1 MKTFEITVKRTYTT
15 TIQFDTNSN
24 MEDFLIVSLR
34 KENGMEFKD
43 NDLAETIIDIACE
56 KELEQMDTDGLE
68 IVSVND
74 VTNKKT

>member
-15 TIQFDTNSN
+15 TIEVEAENK
-24 MEDFLIVSLR
+24 EDFLT
-34 KENGMEFKD
+34 EGMTFKD

-74 VTNKKT
+74 VTK

>member
-34 KENGMEFKD
+34 KEKGMEFKD

-74 VTNKKT
+74 VTK

>member
-15 TIQFDTNSN
+15 TIEVEAENK
-24 MEDFLIVSLR
+24 EDFLIVSINNF
-34 KENGMEFKD
+34 KKGMEFKD

-74 VTNKKT
+74 VTK